1 MALMHQARKKM
12 VKVLQSILDKK
23 REMTESEQHQG
34 RKDMMD
40 LLSEAQDED
49 GRKLEDEDVV
59 DLILLF
65 LSAGF
70 DSSAVSIL
78 WAIIHLT
85 ENPEAL
91 RKAKVSV
98 QLN

>member
-1 MALMHQARKKM
+1 M

-23 REMTESEQHQG
+23 REMTKSKQHQG
-34 RKDMMD
+34 TKDTMD
-40 LLSEAQDED
+40 LLSEAEDED
-49 GRKLEDEDVV
+49 GRKLEDEDIV

-98 QLN
+98 QFN

>member
-1 MALMHQARKKM
+1 M

-23 REMTESEQHQG
+23 RVMTESEQHKG

-40 LLSEAQDED
+40 LLSEAEDED
-49 GRKLEDEDVV
+49 GRKLEDEDIV

-91 RKAKVSV
+91 KKAKVNV
-98 QLN
+98 QFN